1 MHPQTDLAIASQL
14 IVERMRHAE
23 QMRAVRAGRPER
35 PRFRFSLRTA
45 FGRRP
50 GLGIEDGSLTLLT
63 GVPRRGR

>member
-23 QMRAVRAGRPER
+23 QMRAVRAGRPDR

-45 FGRRP
+45 LGRRP
-50 GLGIEDGSLTLLT
+50 VAGA
-63 GVPRRGR
+63 VR